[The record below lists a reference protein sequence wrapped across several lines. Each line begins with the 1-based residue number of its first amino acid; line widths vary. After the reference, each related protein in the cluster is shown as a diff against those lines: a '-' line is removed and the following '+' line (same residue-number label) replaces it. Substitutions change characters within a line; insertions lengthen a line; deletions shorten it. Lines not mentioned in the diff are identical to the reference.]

1 MTTIKSNLFEG
12 YDMIIIKIRSG
23 ANILLWFKAA
33 KGNHPQ
39 NVDYLPIIIYYLS
52 ISIDFFHMFHV
63 FFSPTYS
70 RCHFHGAIFQQDRR
84 KVGHP
89 SDVVLL
95 AFLIRPGGAEL
106 HNHHNT
112 KLT

>member
-63 FFSPTYS
+63 FFLQLT
-70 RCHFHGAIFQQDRR
+70 A
-84 KVGHP
+84 
-89 SDVVLL
+89 DVISMAPFSNRIAARWGTPVM
-95 AFLIRPGGAEL
+95 
-106 HNHHNT
+106 
-112 KLT
+112 